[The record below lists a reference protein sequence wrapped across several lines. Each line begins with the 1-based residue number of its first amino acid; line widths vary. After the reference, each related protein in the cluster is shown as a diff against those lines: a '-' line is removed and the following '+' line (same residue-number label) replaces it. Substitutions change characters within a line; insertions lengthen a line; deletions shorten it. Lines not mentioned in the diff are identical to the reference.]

1 MSKGH
6 QLFRQPMHHPLGA
19 AIQLGW
25 NSLRQ
30 RSYLRDA
37 HLTFS
42 SAIMNVETPSVRG
55 TGNANQ
61 GNVPALAKF
70 PSINVTYWTHIGVSR

>member
-1 MSKGH
+1 
-6 QLFRQPMHHPLGA
+6 MHHSLGA

-37 HLTFS
+37 HLAIS
-42 SAIMNVETPSVRG
+42 SAIMNVENPSVFG
-55 TGNANQ
+55 TGNA
-61 GNVPALAKF
+61 
-70 PSINVTYWTHIGVSR
+70 S